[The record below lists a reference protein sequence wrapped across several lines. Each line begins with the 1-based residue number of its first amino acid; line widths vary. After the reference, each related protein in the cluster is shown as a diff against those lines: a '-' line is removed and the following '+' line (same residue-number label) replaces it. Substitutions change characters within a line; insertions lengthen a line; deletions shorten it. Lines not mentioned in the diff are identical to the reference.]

1 VTGLPEL
8 PPREL
13 AAGDWVEGYQLIAR
27 APVSFI
33 AGPRSR
39 HIGGLSVRGAWSDPW
54 WAYDPA
60 RGWAVA
66 RRWKSKVQETIDW
79 SGGWQASGR
88 VTILA
93 RDEVIVE
100 PYTAEEASA

>member
-1 VTGLPEL
+1 MAEL
-8 PPREL
+8 R
-13 AAGDWVEGYQLIAR
+13 AGCWVQGYQAQAQ
-27 APVSFI
+27 APVDFI
-33 AGPRSR
+33 RGERTR
-39 HIGGLSVRGAWSDPW
+39 HIGGLSVKGAWSDPW
-54 WAYDPA
+54 WLYDPA

-66 RRWKSKVQETIDW
+66 RRWRSKVQETIDW

-100 PYTAEEASA
+100 PYHAQEEASA